1 MLDIHRAVATAVLA
15 SAAAN
20 AWSAAPE
27 VTNYRGICEASA
39 AVALDAHRFIVA
51 DDEHNVLSIYR
62 VGVPKRENTV
72 DLTAYLDTTTKGG
85 KVKKSDIEG
94 AARVKNRIY
103 WIASHSRDKKG
114 HPEESRLR
122 FFATDV
128 IGGGTTTRVA
138 MPKTPPY
145 RDLLKDLIA
154 DSRFSV
160 IAAAA
165 AKKVGPEDPAGL
177 NVEGLAATPQG
188 QLLIGFRNPRPGGMA
203 LLVPL
208 QNPDEVIAGGASA
221 RFGAPIL
228 LDLGKRGIRSID
240 WVRDRYIIVAGPYDN
255 GGSGGE
261 GSDFALY
268 SWSGDAS
275 AKPKR
280 WVDSP
285 LTTLAPEAVFEIP
298 DTQSINVLSD
308 DGDVCARQNL
318 AETEMSFR
326 GIVLDLSKARF
337 E

>member
-1 MLDIHRAVATAVLA
+1 MLNIHRAVATAVLA

-20 AWSAAPE
+20 AWPAAPQA
-27 VTNYRGICEASA
+27 TTYRGICEASA
-39 AVALDAHRFIVA
+39 AVALDAQRFIVA

-62 VGVPKRENTV
+62 VGVPKRESTV
-72 DLTAYLDTTTKGG
+72 DLVAYLDTTTAEG

-94 AARVKNRIY
+94 AARVGNRIY

-128 IGGGTTTRVA
+128 IGDGTGTRVA
-138 MPKTPPY
+138 IPTTPPY
-145 RDLLKDLIA
+145 RGLLTDLTA

-160 IAAAA
+160 IVDAAAR
-165 AKKVGPEDPAGL
+165 KVGPEDPGGL

-188 QLLIGFRNPRPGGMA
+188 HLLIGFRNPRPGGMA
-203 LLVPL
+203 LIAPL
-208 QNPDEVIAGGASA
+208 QNPREVIAGVAHA
-221 RFGAPIL
+221 RFGEPVL

-255 GGSGGE
+255 GGSGE

-268 SWSGDAS
+268 SWSGQAS

-280 WVDSP
+280 WVDAP
-285 LTTLAPEAVFEIP
+285 LATLGPEAMFQIP
-298 DTQSINVLSD
+298 NTQSIQVLSD
-308 DGDVCARQNL
+308 DGDVCARLNL
-318 AETEMSFR
+318 ADTEMSFR
-326 GIVLDLSKARF
+326 GIVLELSTARF